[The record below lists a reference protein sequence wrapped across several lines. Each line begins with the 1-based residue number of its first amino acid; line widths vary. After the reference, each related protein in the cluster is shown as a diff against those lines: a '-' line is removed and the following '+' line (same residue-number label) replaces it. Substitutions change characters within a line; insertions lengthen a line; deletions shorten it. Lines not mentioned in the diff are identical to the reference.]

1 MATSTL
7 SWLKGILWADYKSK
21 NKETTFE
28 VYINN
33 IATGIRLSSI
43 SDIKSITVKEK
54 YWIDAKEELKI
65 TVKKDE

>member
-1 MATSTL
+1 MSNTAI
-7 SWLKGILWADYKSK
+7 SWLKGFLWTDYKRK
-21 NKETTFE
+21 KKEETFE